1 MFLDILTI
9 VGLTVLAGSLIPLGG
24 LLASV
29 ESIRP
34 NWLEKEFRHF
44 LIAFGGGILLGAV
57 SVVLIPEGQSS
68 MGDSL
73 WAIPAIAAG
82 GVLFFLVERA
92 MGLKRRESPQLMGL
106 MLDFIPE
113 AIALGGLAVV
123 SPETAVLMAV
133 LIAMQNLPEGFN
145 AYRELASLPGYTSR
159 KTLAFMGSLV
169 ITGPVAGLLGYFFLS
184 DRPVILGAVMLV
196 ASGGILYLIFQD
208 IAPQSRLDRHWG
220 PPLGAVAGFCL
231 ALFSHDFVTHV

>member
-1 MFLDILTI
+1 MFLDILII

-44 LIAFGGGILLGAV
+44 LIALGGGILLGAV

-92 MGLKRRESPQLMGL
+92 LGLKRRESPQLMGL

-169 ITGPVAGLLGYFFLS
+169 ITGPVAGLLGYFFLA

>member
-1 MFLDILTI
+1 
-9 VGLTVLAGSLIPLGG
+9 
-24 LLASV
+24 
-29 ESIRP
+29 
-34 NWLEKEFRHF
+34 
-44 LIAFGGGILLGAV
+44 V

-133 LIAMQNLPEGFN
+133 LIAIQNLPEGFN
-145 AYRELASLPGYTSR
+145 AYRELVSLPGYTSR

-169 ITGPVAGLLGYFFLS
+169 LTGPVAGLLGYFFLS
-184 DRPVILGAVMLV
+184 DRPMILGAVMLA